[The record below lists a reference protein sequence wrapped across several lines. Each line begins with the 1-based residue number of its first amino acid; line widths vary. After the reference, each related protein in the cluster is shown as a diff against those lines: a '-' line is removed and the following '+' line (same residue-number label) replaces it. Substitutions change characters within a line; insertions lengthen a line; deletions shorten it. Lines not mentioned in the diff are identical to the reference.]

1 MTVVDVLLPD
11 EDDLLVQFMEVFN
24 ELSLAGWRVCDMPW
38 EMKAER
44 KRSVFYNE
52 KHKQSFLY
60 IESGQKGHLKITW
73 NNYGDSV
80 IARYYINAHSIQA
93 LCCFVVFHYICAC

>member
-24 ELSLAGWRVCDMPW
+24 ELSLTGWRICDMPW

-44 KRSVFYNE
+44 KRSVF
-52 KHKQSFLY
+52 SFTMRNTNRAFC
-60 IESGQKGHLKITW
+60 I
-73 NNYGDSV
+73 
-80 IARYYINAHSIQA
+80 
-93 LCCFVVFHYICAC
+93 